1 MSDTPIDD
9 PGTETLPTEPPEDQ
23 TQDLADAE
31 TREEEAR
38 LIEDTDNGPKPEDG
52 PQPAQDEEPDLQPED
67 ES

>member
-1 MSDTPIDD
+1 MSDT
-9 PGTETLPTEPPEDQ
+9 EP

-52 PQPAQDEEPDLQPED
+52 PQPDQDVEPDLQPED
-67 ES
+67 EE